1 MDEVVMVGIVDCT
14 VAWDL
19 LPSAACANYS
29 HGEQIFAVCQL
40 YPHRASLSRRLV
52 YYCVISLSLGMMHYD
67 SHFTFRMQQGDRAG
81 SYLFLPPSRLFL
93 SPYFSLFLPPSLPL
107 SHLFSVLQIPHSLA
121 PLSLISKVFSSRV
134 IMRVS
139 GILVGIG
146 TRTCLA
152 LIQITH

>member
-1 MDEVVMVGIVDCT
+1 M
-14 VAWDL
+14 
-19 LPSAACANYS
+19 
-29 HGEQIFAVCQL
+29 
-40 YPHRASLSRRLV
+40 
-52 YYCVISLSLGMMHYD
+52 SLSLGMMHYD
-67 SHFTFRMQQGDRAG
+67 SHFTFRMQQSDRAG
-81 SYLFLPPSRLFL
+81 SSFPPSI

-139 GILVGIG
+139 GILAGNG
-146 TRTCLA
+146 TGTCLA